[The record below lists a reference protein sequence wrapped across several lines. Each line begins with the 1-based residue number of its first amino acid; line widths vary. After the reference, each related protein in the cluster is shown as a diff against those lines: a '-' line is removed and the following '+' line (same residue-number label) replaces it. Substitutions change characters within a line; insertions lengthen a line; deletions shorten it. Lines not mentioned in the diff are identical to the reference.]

1 MHWHDE
7 QASSTMW
14 EDLDDFR
21 SLCPDFQLDDE
32 LDLDGGRYVMCGR
45 TYAKH
50 KRARDVRRAEER
62 ATAVGG

>member
-1 MHWHDE
+1 
-7 QASSTMW
+7 MW

-21 SLCPDFQLDDE
+21 SRCPDFQLDDE
-32 LDLDGGRYVMCGR
+32 LDLDGGRDVMCGR

-50 KRARDVRRAEER
+50 KRARDVNQAEER